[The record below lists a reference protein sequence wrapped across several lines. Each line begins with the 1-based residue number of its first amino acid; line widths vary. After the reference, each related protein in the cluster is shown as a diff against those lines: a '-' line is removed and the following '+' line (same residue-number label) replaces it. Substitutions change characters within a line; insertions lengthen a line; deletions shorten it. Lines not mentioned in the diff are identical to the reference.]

1 MTRQAAPMAI
11 RGIHYDT
18 GTSYGHVP
26 TRPTWNVDAVEHDLR
41 AIRDDLSCTA
51 VNLYGTDLVRL
62 AEAAHVALDLGLD
75 VWLQPR
81 LIDHPVDET
90 LDHLATAADAAQ
102 RLRDTHPPAEPT
114 VDTRVVLNIGCEWS
128 VFTPGIIPGSDY
140 AARAARLA
148 RPLWW
153 PVVPW
158 FNHQL
163 NRRLREGH
171 AVARARFSGPISYSA
186 GLWERVDWTRFDLV
200 GLNYYR
206 LRHNRS
212 RYAQR
217 LQRWQRRH
225 PGPVVITE
233 FGCGSFVGAADLGPE
248 SHTIANY
255 GPGGPVLTPGYMRDE
270 QVQAD
275 YLADLLGVFC
285 NLGVHG
291 AFVFEFSEPYKPHHL
306 DPASDLDMSGYGIVK
321 VITDSDGN
329 TAGWEPKAAFDTLA
343 GIHRELAA
351 QAGCQPIR
359 CGSSNS
365 ARDRWHRSGRKTRH
379 HGAPGARRGGQGTRP
394 RPGEGGHPDGGTGH
408 RGGSR

>member
-148 RPLWW
+148 RSLWW
-153 PVVPW
+153 PAALVQPPVEPATS
-158 FNHQL
+158 
-163 NRRLREGH
+163 RGARC
-171 AVARARFSGPISYSA
+171 RARPLLRTDQLLRRALGTSRLDPVRPGRTQLLPPPAQPQPLRPAPATLAASTPGSG
-186 GLWERVDWTRFDLV
+186 GD
-200 GLNYYR
+200 
-206 LRHNRS
+206 H
-212 RYAQR
+212 
-217 LQRWQRRH
+217 
-225 PGPVVITE
+225 E